1 MLNLK
6 TSSMRTF
13 IICLSLFLLPIISS
27 AQDKGLLTISSEG
40 TVEIPA
46 DIIRFTINLNAEA
59 DSPQDAYN
67 LHKERENVLVQ
78 LLDKYEISEE
88 DIHFEPISISKSGRV
103 NRLSNNEPSYKTRQ
117 LVSLTLTDFDI
128 YEEMQ
133 VTLIEENFDN
143 FSGSF
148 MSTDAESGKDKALRK
163 AIQAAKEKAQII
175 AKEAGIKLGSIT
187 GINYSHGQHRP
198 VYAQSRD
205 LSFSE
210 GSGGQLMKYDQIITI
225 TANISINFAIM
236 R

>member
-1 MLNLK
+1 
-6 TSSMRTF
+6 MRTF

-40 TVEIPA
+40 SVELPA
-46 DIIRFTINLNAEA
+46 DMLQFTINLNAEA
-59 DSPQDAYN
+59 DSPQEAYN
-67 LHKERENVLVQ
+67 LHKEREKVLVQ

-103 NRLSNNEPSYKTRQ
+103 SRNSNNEPVFQTRQ

-143 FSGSF
+143 FSGNF
-148 MSTDAESGKDKALRK
+148 MATDAETGKDQALRR
-163 AIQAAKEKAQII
+163 AIQSAKEKAQII
-175 AKEAGIKLGSIT
+175 AKAAGIKLGSIT
-187 GINYSHGQHRP
+187 GIDYSHNQYQP
-198 VYAQSRD
+198 VSARSRD
-205 LSFSE
+205 RMMMGNSE
-210 GSGGQLMKYDQIITI
+210 NQLMKYDQVVTI